1 MFTDLDKRLASFPPP
16 DGKSVLDNSLVV
28 WGNEVATGYHGLETY
43 PIVLIGGAAGRLKRT
58 GYTASSGV
66 QPHHR
71 LGCTV
76 HNIMGDPAKGFGAIP
91 DCGTIAGLDLA

>member
-1 MFTDLDKRLASFPPP
+1 FPQP
-16 DGKSVLDNSLVV
+16 DGKTALDNSLVV

-43 PIVLIGGAAGRLKRT
+43 PIVLIGGAAGRLKKT
-58 GYTASSGV
+58 GYMANSGV

-91 DCGTIAGLDLA
+91 DCGPIAGLDLA